1 MLKKSKTND
10 PILRIISILIL
21 ICLLIIAFLLGRN
34 FQTNNPS
41 SSSQSQSITLEE
53 DSIVID
59 IAEKI
64 SPSVV
69 SIQTSADR
77 SNLFGESELT
87 PVGAGTGIVIDQN
100 GLILTNRHVVSD
112 ADELT
117 IYTSDGVSHP
127 AELIDIDSFN
137 DLAFIQA
144 EGEGYTP
151 AELGSSDQMKIGQQV
166 IAIGN
171 ALGQFDNTVTTG
183 IISGKGRDIVAG
195 DGTGASSDSLSNLL
209 QTDAAINSGNSGG
222 PLLNYAGQVI
232 GINTAVASYSENI
245 GFAIP
250 IDDAKGL
257 VESIKAQGRII
268 RPYLGIRYLNLTPE
282 LAEQYDLNTSGGV
295 LIRGDESNPGVLAD
309 SPAAKAGLESGD
321 IIIKVDNQDIDQNTN
336 LSSIINSHKVGD
348 KIKLTIIRD
357 NDEQELTVTLEEFAS

>member
-1 MLKKSKTND
+1 MLKMSKTND
-10 PILRIISILIL
+10 PVLRIVGVMILA
-21 ICLLIIAFLLGRN
+21 CLLIIAFLLGRS
-34 FQTNNPS
+34 FQTNNS
-41 SSSQSQSITLEE
+41 NSSSQSQSITLEE

-112 ADELT
+112 ADQLT
-117 IYTSDGVSHP
+117 IYTNDGVSHS

-144 EGEGYTP
+144 EGDGYIP
-151 AELGSSDQMKIGQQV
+151 ADLGSSNDMKIGQQV

-195 DGTGASSDSLSNLL
+195 DSVGGSSDSLSNLL

-250 IDDAKGL
+250 IDDAKSL
-257 VESIKAQGRII
+257 IDSIKNQGRII
-268 RPYLGIRYLNLTPE
+268 RPYLGIRYINLNQE
-282 LAEQYDLNTSGGV
+282 LSEQYNLDATGGA
-295 LIRGDESNPGVLAD
+295 LIRGDDNDPGVLED
-309 SPAAKAGLESGD
+309 SPAAKAGLKSGD
-321 IIIKVDNQDIDQNTN
+321 IIIKIDGQAINESTD
-336 LSSIINSHKVGD
+336 LSSLINSHNVGD
-348 KIKLTIIRD
+348 KLDLAIIRD
-357 NDEQELTVTLEEFAS
+357 NQEQTLSVTLEEYNQ